1 MPGRRKSECK
11 LQSFIFTSAE
21 DSEASLA
28 SASADTG
35 LGMGLRLEYLL
46 IGLVCERMGERMPG
60 QQRGLQSTDHRE
72 PVKVFEQ
79 GRSL

>member
-1 MPGRRKSECK
+1 MNVNFSLLFLLLLRI
-11 LQSFIFTSAE
+11 L
-21 DSEASLA
+21 EASLA

>member
-1 MPGRRKSECK
+1 MNVNFSLLFLLLLR
-11 LQSFIFTSAE
+11 II
-21 DSEASLA
+21 EASLA